1 MSYQRLVNNTR
12 LDIFIY
18 LRDALWHQKEAI
30 SSSLSGQQAYYL
42 LQEAEKQAVSGLV
55 IDALIRNDVRIP
67 QEILF
72 NSIGLQEQIKQSSLK
87 LNEGVKSLHQIF
99 SNNNVSYVV
108 VKGQVVASYYPD
120 PLIRQSGDVDYY
132 CNNDNFPKSLKVVKD
147 SWNIN
152 PDIEESSIHIH
163 FEKDSVTYEG
173 HYSLALLYN
182 KKKNAYWQKILDED
196 MGATVDIGGVKVVTL
211 SPTIHAL
218 YIFLHLYRH
227 LMELGVGLR
236 QFCDWAIILHYCKD
250 CIDHHKL
257 QQHLK
262 VLGLEMAYRACGSIL
277 VDYLGLPQK
286 DFGYTITDKDRS
298 YGTKVLDVVLYRG
311 NMGHFNKRHGYVGW
325 KHKLEVMGIKVSHF
339 VKFMPIAPGFSCN
352 WLWYGMCKKVLGV

>member
-1 MSYQRLVNNTR
+1 MSYQRLANSTR
-12 LDIFIY
+12 QEIFVY
-18 LRDALWHQKEAI
+18 LRETLWRQKEGV
-30 SSSLSGQQAYYL
+30 SSSLSGKQACSL

-67 QEILF
+67 HEILF
-72 NSIGLQEQIKQSSLK
+72 NSIGLQEQIKHSNLK
-87 LNEGVKSLHQIF
+87 LNEGVKLLHQLF

-132 CNNDNFPKSLKVVKD
+132 CNNDNFPKSLKAIEEA
-147 SWNIN
+147 WIIN

-163 FEKDSVTYEG
+163 FEKDSVIYEG

-182 KKKNAYWQKILDED
+182 KKKDAYWQKILDED
-196 MGATVDIGGVKVVTL
+196 MGATVDIGGAKVATL
-211 SPTIHAL
+211 TPTIHAL

-262 VLGLEMAYRACGSIL
+262 VLGLEKAYRACGSIL

-286 DFGYTITDKDRS
+286 EFGYTITDKDRS
-298 YGTKVLDVVLYRG
+298 YGSKVLDVVFYRG
-311 NMGHFNKRHGYVGW
+311 NMGHFNKRHGYVGL
-325 KHKLEVMGIKVSHF
+325 KHKLEAVGIKVSHF
-339 VKFMPIAPGFSCN
+339 VKFMPLAPGFSCN
-352 WLWYGMCKKVLGV
+352 WLWYGLSKKTFRV